1 MCRCRKVL
9 PVVCIFK
16 SSSLAAALTRKS
28 LAHEFEY
35 SPIISQ
41 LIDSE
46 RRPGRCE
53 TNDHFLSGL
62 EGLSPYHRSAGNHPS
77 RTFEVQVKVPKLE
90 VKLASGKEQT
100 KRALRQ

>member
-1 MCRCRKVL
+1 MHRGSAEDVQVPEGAASGLHFQKLQSRR
-9 PVVCIFK
+9 
-16 SSSLAAALTRKS
+16 AALTRKSES

-53 TNDHFLSGL
+53 QNDHFLSGL
-62 EGLSPYHRSAGNHPS
+62 QGLSPYHRSARNH
-77 RTFEVQVKVPKLE
+77 RTFEVQVGRRSEVPKLQ
-90 VKLASGKEQT
+90 VKN
-100 KRALRQ
+100 